1 MSNFAKA
8 NKTAQWFQDDYPGA
22 VLDLSAETMVLTIHT
37 TEGLTWPGYGGGET
51 APNYTGFPPLEGISS
66 GQWRAHF
73 PDERSSRALRNL
85 SGGVQTNTLNTV
97 QVELIGTCDPRHA
110 KSWNG
115 EGRKVAGKHY
125 VYWPNASDEQLAWL
139 ADLVADMH
147 RRHDLRLTAPAFK
160 AYPGS
165 YGAGNGVRFSFDK
178 WRSFAGICGHQHVPE
193 NLHGDPGNI
202 NIAKI
207 ITFAKEMLAPPP
219 PPPVTTHTRWATRTT
234 GVHETPGGTKLRDI
248 PAGYKF
254 QVIDGSGHGNDG
266 WIETAAGNWVLG
278 ADTTTRD
285 PALPATLK
293 VMTWN
298 VKTNRSWTGAVLP
311 ELLPVLD
318 KHKPDVVC
326 LQECYDAPDLVGMV
340 PGYTFRYQGF
350 GYPPKTVGYIEE
362 RSEQIILVRDGVEV
376 KVSAALEM
384 VIPWKGP
391 VVGAWHDPRVHR
403 RVTVSKDGVNW
414 RVVDFH
420 GPFGDALGE
429 SNAAMLNCLQ
439 TFPDNEPVIIVGDWN
454 QSNSAV
460 VTRVG
465 APGGAVVDGGGI
477 DLAVYRDCKK
487 VSGQNLTNFGSDH
500 PIKVWVFEA

>member
-1 MSNFAKA
+1 MAVAPVDAPYIPAKY
-8 NKTAQWFQDDYPGA
+8 QGGDQDPS
-22 VLDLSAETMVLTIHT
+22 LSVIHSTVGPTKAGSARAIARYGQDPSSPSSWHYAIDAAEVIQSVHDHT
-37 TEGLTWPGYGGGET
+37 VAYHC
-51 APNYTGFPPLEGISS
+51 GFNSDSLAYEM
-66 GQWRAHF
+66 
-73 PDERSSRALRNL
+73 
-85 SGGVQTNTLNTV
+85 
-97 QVELIGTCDPRHA
+97 CDNP
-110 KSWNG
+110 S
-115 EGRKVAGKHY
+115 
-125 VYWPNASDEQLAWL
+125 
-139 ADLVADMH
+139 
-147 RRHDLRLTAPAFK
+147 RLTAIRWLGRDHK
-160 AYPGS
+160 AMLDRTARAVARNHAA
-165 YGAGNGVRFSFDK
+165 YGIPVRFLTDAQLRAWNANGRRAKDGGIVTHDQMSRVFK
-178 WRSFAGICGHQHVPE
+178 RSSHW
-193 NLHGDPGNI
+193 DPGKWPA
-202 NIAKI
+202 AKFL
-207 ITFAKEMLAPPP
+207 TLVKKYHAELTAPP

-234 GVHETPGGTKLRDI
+234 GVHETPGGKKLRDI
-248 PAGYKF
+248 PEGYKF
-254 QVIDGSGHGNDG
+254 QVVDGSGHGNDG

-340 PGYTFRYQGF
+340 PGYTFRYQGY
-350 GYPPKTVGYIEE
+350 GYPPKTPGYIEE

-403 RVTVSKDGVNW
+403 RVTVFKDGVNW
-414 RVVDFH
+414 RVIDFH

-429 SNAAMLNCLQ
+429 SNAAMLDCLK
-439 TFPDNEPVIIVGDWN
+439 TFPADEPVIIVGDWN

-477 DLAVYRDCKK
+477 DLAVFRDCRK
-487 VSGQNLTNFGSDH
+487 VSGQNLGNFGSDH
-500 PIKVWVFEA
+500 PVKIWTFEA